1 MLSLLQYFQFFQ
13 HISSQTFTLGNL
25 LMLKFTSLVLGLL
38 TVIAIAP
45 NQAMAATDLPQ
56 VPDNLQVPID
66 QKLLL
71 KAPAQGS
78 QIYICRANKESQFA
92 WTLKA
97 PDAQL
102 LDAESNIIGKHYGG
116 PTWES
121 NDGSKVTAVVKAKT
135 SSPNGS
141 IPLLLLEVNSA
152 KGEGIFTNVKS
163 IQRLNTTGGNA
174 PQEDCNADRSNT
186 EVAVPY
192 TADYYFYGVAKRED
206 C

>member
-1 MLSLLQYFQFFQ
+1 
-13 HISSQTFTLGNL
+13 
-25 LMLKFTSLVLGLL
+25 MLKFTSLLLGLL
-38 TVIAIAP
+38 TVIAIVP
-45 NQAMAATDLPQ
+45 NRVMAATDLPQ
-56 VPDNLQVPID
+56 VPENLQVPTEQQLI
-66 QKLLL
+66 L

-78 QIYICRANKESQFA
+78 QIYICRANKESQFE

-102 LDAESNIIGKHYGG
+102 FDEESNIVGKHYGG

-121 NDGSKVTAVVKAKT
+121 NDGSKVTAVVKAKAN
-135 SSPNGS
+135 SQNGS
-141 IPLLLLEVNSA
+141 IPLLLLQVNSA
-152 KGEGIFTNVKS
+152 KGEGIFSNVKS

-174 PQEDCNADRSNT
+174 PQEDCNADRSNA

>member
-1 MLSLLQYFQFFQ
+1 MFKLTSLL
-13 HISSQTFTLGNL
+13 
-25 LMLKFTSLVLGLL
+25 LGLL
-38 TVIAIAP
+38 TVITILP
-45 NQAMAATDLPQ
+45 NRAMAATDLPQ
-56 VPDNLQVPID
+56 VPDNLQVPSD
-66 QKLLL
+66 RQLLL

-78 QIYICRANKESQFA
+78 QIYICRQSKNNESQFE

-102 LDAESNIIGKHYGG
+102 FDAQNNIVGKHYGG
-116 PTWES
+116 PTWEA
-121 NDGSKVTAVVKAKT
+121 NDGSKVTAVVKAKA

-141 IPLLLLEVNSA
+141 IPSLLLEVNSA
-152 KGEGIFTNVKS
+152 KGEGIFANVKS

-174 PQEDCNADRSNT
+174 PQEDCNRDRQNT